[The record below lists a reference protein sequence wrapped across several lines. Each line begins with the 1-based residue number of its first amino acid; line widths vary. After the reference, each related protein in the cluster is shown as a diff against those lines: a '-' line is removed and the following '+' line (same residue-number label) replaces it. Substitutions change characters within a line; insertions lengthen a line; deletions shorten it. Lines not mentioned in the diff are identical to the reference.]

1 MISVYAGIEFL
12 SRDLSLRFRN
22 FFNKDPR
29 HGLPASVGVSLST
42 PSTVTN
48 PESYPHL
55 AFVNIVA
62 VPLDISDAVQ
72 ILTVALPHVHNTVN
86 LQGSCTF
93 STVESKI
100 PAFATRGASVDP
112 EGTSPVNMEGCVRKV
127 LEENTVLNRNNN
139 SKNNKIE
146 IGN

>member
-1 MISVYAGIEFL
+1 M
-12 SRDLSLRFRN
+12 SRDLGLRFRN

-29 HGLPASVGVSLST
+29 HRLPASVCVSLST
-42 PSTVTN
+42 KSTITN
-48 PESYPHL
+48 PESYAHL
-55 AFVNIVA
+55 AFVDIVT
-62 VPLDISDAVQ
+62 VPLNISDAVP

-86 LQGSCTF
+86 WQGSCTF

-127 LEENTVLNRNNN
+127 LEENAVLNRNNN
-139 SKNNKIE
+139 NKNSKIE